1 METKNQFIARA
12 SQIGKLMTNDRSGK
26 QMGATAMTALKEIVI
41 FDKYGFRKDI
51 TNKYLEKGIQ
61 NEKTSI
67 KLASKVLNWFDVDAE
82 TEQQRLVNDFITG
95 KPDINTK
102 AVLAD
107 VKSSW
112 NALTFPMFYEDDEE
126 NDIPNQDYFYQMQ
139 SYCWLTNK
147 SQCELVYCLTDS
159 PEQMILDEVNRAVWK
174 NLPNPM
180 FQDNTQSEIEDHF
193 DLVIRQQMTFGN
205 VPDEKRVKR
214 FIIKADEAV
223 IDKMKTRIEQCRE
236 IYSSLYS
243 KI

>member
-1 METKNQFIARA
+1 MEKNQFIARA

-26 QMGATAMTALKEIVI
+26 KIGATALTSLKEIVL

-51 TNKYLEKGIQ
+51 TSKYLEKGIQ

-67 KLASKVLNWFDVDAE
+67 RLASKVLNWFDVDAD

-112 NALTFPMFYEDDEE
+112 NALTFPMFHPDDSET
-126 NDIPNQDYFYQMQ
+126 DIPNQDYFYQMQ

-147 SQCELVYCLTDS
+147 NQCELVYCLTDS

-174 NLPNPM
+174 NLGNP
-180 FQDNTQSEIEDHF
+180 FFEDFSQTEIEDHF
-193 DLVIRQQMTFGN
+193 DMVIRQQMTFGN

-214 FIIKADEAV
+214 FIIKADEEV
-223 IDKMKTRIEQCRE
+223 IDKMKARIEECRE
-236 IYSSLYS
+236 IYSTLYS
-243 KI
+243 II

>member
-61 NEKTSI
+61 NEKASI
-67 KLASKVLNWFDVDAE
+67 RLASKVLNWFDVDAE

-147 SQCELVYCLTDS
+147 NQCELVYCLTDS

-174 NLPNPM
+174 NLANPM
-180 FQDNTQSEIEDHF
+180 FHDYTQSEIEEHF